1 MHDLVRAQPFATL
14 VTIGS
19 NGMTADHLPLIL
31 LAVGSER
38 GILQG
43 HVARPNPV
51 WSDVDPS
58 VDALAIFH
66 GPHHYVTP
74 SWYPSKAA
82 HGKVVPTWNY
92 AVVHAYGS
100 LRAIEDADW
109 LMAHLKA
116 LTARQESG
124 RDTPW
129 EIDDAP
135 TEFIDRMVAGIV
147 GFEIEVSRLEGK
159 QKMSQNRDE
168 ADRAGVI
175 RGLGGRRVGNGA
187 ARGREDTG
195 LAFQQWFDSFA
206 KFTPPVGAVQPFVV
220 VI

>member
-1 MHDLVRAQPFATL
+1 MYQPPAFREDRVEIMHDLMRAQPFATL
-14 VTIGS
+14 VTVGPH
-19 NGMTADHLPLIL
+19 GMTANHLPLIL
-31 LAVGSER
+31 LAGGSER

-51 WSDVDPS
+51 WNDVDPS

-66 GPHHYVTP
+66 GPHHYVSP
-74 SWYPSKAA
+74 SWYPSKAV

-92 AVVHAYGS
+92 AVVHAYGP

-109 LMAHLKA
+109 LVTHLKA
-116 LTARQESG
+116 LTAQQESG

-129 EIDDAP
+129 EVGDAP
-135 TEFIDRMVAGIV
+135 ADFIDRMVGGIV
-147 GFEIEVSRLEGK
+147 GFEIEIARLEGK

-175 RGLGGRRVGNGA
+175 CGLEEEGSEM
-187 ARGREDTG
+187 ARQVAGIVPD
-195 LAFQQWFDSFA
+195 
-206 KFTPPVGAVQPFVV
+206 
-220 VI
+220 

>member
-1 MHDLVRAQPFATL
+1 VYQPPAFREDRVEIMHDLMCAQPFATL
-14 VTIGS
+14 VTTGS

-129 EIDDAP
+129 
-135 TEFIDRMVAGIV
+135 VIV
-147 GFEIEVSRLEGK
+147 GFEIEISRLEGK

-175 RGLGGRRVGNGA
+175 RGLEEEGSEM
-187 ARGREDTG
+187 ARHVAGKILD
-195 LAFQQWFDSFA
+195 
-206 KFTPPVGAVQPFVV
+206 
-220 VI
+220 